1 MESDQDKLRRYL
13 KRVTT
18 NLYETRQELQAV
30 RAERAEPI
38 AVLGIGCRFPGG
50 VRSADDLWH
59 LVADGSDATSEFPV
73 GRGWPEDIYDPD
85 PDRTGHSY
93 TTRGG
98 FLHDAGEFDAAF
110 FGISPREAV
119 AMDPQQRLL
128 LETAWEAVENAG
140 LTAAAV
146 RDTDTGVFVGTMY
159 DDYGMRISQPPE
171 ELEGFIGLGSAS
183 SVASGRIAYTFGLHG
198 PAITVDTACSSS
210 LVTIHLA
217 MQALRNR
224 ECTMALAGGATV
236 MASPGVFIEFSRQRG
251 LSADGRCKSFSAH
264 ADGTGWG
271 EGAGLLL
278 LARLSDA
285 LRDNHPILG
294 VIRSC
299 AVNQDGTSG
308 QLSAPNGP
316 AQRRVISSALA
327 AAGLSSTDVDV
338 VEAHGTGTT
347 LGDPIEARALL
358 AVYGGAERTAGRPLW
373 LGTVKSNIGH
383 TQAAAGVAGVI
394 KMLMA
399 MRHGTLPRTLH
410 AGEPTPH
417 VDWASGPLA
426 LLDEPRPWPISGDRP
441 RRAAVSSFGI
451 SGTNAHLILEEPPA
465 PGTAPVPRPEAAG
478 PGLAPWLLS
487 ARTPEAVRAQ
497 ARELAAYVSA
507 NPELDLADAG
517 HTLSRR
523 SRFDY
528 RATVTAGDRQE
539 LVTGLAEVAGAA
551 EITFAGGGRTA
562 FMFTGQGAQH
572 PGMGR
577 RLYQRHP
584 TFARA
589 FDEICEQFDGPLR
602 DIMWDSEAI
611 HETGYAQPA
620 LFAVE
625 VALYRLLEQYGVR
638 PDYLVGHSIGEVAA
652 AHVAGSLDLADACA
666 LVTARAG
673 LMQGLPAGGAMLA
686 ARTGEDVLRRYLVDG
701 VDLAAVNGPDSS
713 VISGPAER
721 VAEVAARL
729 AADGVR
735 TRALT
740 VSHAFHSALME
751 PILEEFRTAA
761 GALKF
766 GEPSIPVVSALTG
779 RPVTAFTAD
788 YWVRQLR
795 EPVRF
800 ADALATLRELNVTT
814 YLEIG
819 PDAALSPLVTEGTAI
834 PLQRAD
840 RDLTVV
846 GQLARAHE
854 HGVPVHWPA
863 IHAGRHV
870 TLPGYPFQ
878 RRTYW
883 LLTASPTGRTS
894 NHAVLHDHHRLAADD
909 GHLFT
914 GRLTSATHPWLDDHA
929 IGDGRHL
936 VPATLFLDLVMHAA
950 EQIGCDLVEELTVHR
965 PALLTRGLD
974 LQLALRPDGDGYA
987 VAVHARTDADAPW
1000 TRHATAT
1007 IAVGTGAAA
1016 PTTFG
1021 DWPLRGA
1028 LTTLAEE
1035 VSGAGHGVHPALL
1048 DAAVRPLL
1056 AGGAAPSAWRGVRRL
1071 AGRPAAL
1078 RAHTRPTG
1086 ADTYELVVTDEA
1098 GTPVLVAASMTAG
1111 LPEIDVPADGETT
1124 LRVVWR
1130 PIDGPAE
1137 SPAPAEVTMVDD
1149 LREPFPKAAHRLAEQ
1164 TLGMLQEWLAEPG
1177 NTGRR
1182 LAFVTRRAVAVD
1194 TQAPDNLTQAA
1205 VWGLV
1210 RSAQTEH
1217 PGRFVLLDLDDTG
1230 DEHLVAALETG
1241 QPQVAVRDGQLLVPR
1256 LTDRPDTAG
1265 TAGETPRPDPDG
1277 TVLITGGTGALGA
1290 LVARHLVDAHGL
1302 RHLLLTSRSGEAA
1315 PGASDLVAEL
1325 TAVGATV
1332 TVRACDTA
1340 DPDQLAALLDAVPT
1354 QHPLT
1359 AVVHAAGVVDDAT
1372 VAALTP
1378 AQLDT
1383 ALRPKLDA
1391 AWHLHQQTQHA
1402 GLAAFVLFSSVSGVL
1417 GGAGQAN
1424 YAAANTFLDA
1434 LAHHRRANGLSATA
1448 LSWGLWEQASGI
1460 TGRLTETDIARI
1472 RRSGL
1477 IPLSTPQALAH
1488 LDAALKFGQPHL
1500 VPARLDRSALRTLAD
1515 SGLLPP
1521 LLQDLVP
1528 PARRR
1533 ATHERPR
1540 EDWLERLRGLPR
1552 AEQETLTLDLV
1563 RAQIST
1569 VLGHSGAAAVD
1580 ARTAFKDL
1588 GFDSLTAVQLR
1599 NQLNARTG
1607 LELPAT
1613 LAFDHP
1619 TPAALAAHL
1628 HERLAG
1634 PGQSAAVLRLIT
1646 DLEKALPD
1654 APDDPAG
1661 RAAVTARLEALLWA
1675 WHGRSDGTGRQD
1687 DDLESATDE
1696 EIFQAID
1703 SEIGP
1708 S

>member
-38 AVLGIGCRFPGG
+38 AILGIGCRYPGG
-50 VRSADDLWH
+50 VRSADDLWQ
-59 LVADGSDATSEFPV
+59 LVADGRDATSEFPV

-98 FLHDAGEFDAAF
+98 FLHDAGMFDAAF
-110 FGISPREAV
+110 FGISPREAL

-140 LTAAAV
+140 LTAAAI

-159 DDYGMRISQPPE
+159 DDYGMRITQPPE

-251 LSADGRCKSFSAH
+251 LSPDGRCKSFSAH

-278 LARLSDA
+278 LSRLSDA
-285 LRDNHPILG
+285 VRDNHPILG
-294 VIRSC
+294 VIRSS

-316 AQRRVISSALA
+316 AQRRVISGALT
-327 AAGLSSTDVDV
+327 AAGLSPTDVDA

-358 AVYGGAERTAGRPLW
+358 AVYGSERTADRPLW

-394 KMLMA
+394 KMVMA
-399 MRHGTLPRTLH
+399 MRHGVLPRTLH
-410 AGEPTPH
+410 AEEPTPH

-426 LLDEPRPWPISGDRP
+426 LLAEPQPWPAAGDRP

-465 PGTAPVPRPEAAG
+465 PATAPTPRREPTD

-487 ARTPEAVRAQ
+487 ARTPDAVRAQ

-507 NPELDLADAG
+507 HPELDLADAG

-523 SRFDY
+523 TRFDY
-528 RATVTAGDRQE
+528 RATVTAGNRQE
-539 LVTGLAEVAGAA
+539 LMTGLAEVAGAA
-551 EITFAGGGRTA
+551 EITLAAGGRTA

-584 TFARA
+584 AFARA
-589 FDEICEQFDGPLR
+589 FDEVCEHFDGPLR
-602 DIMWDSEAI
+602 DIMWDSAAI

-620 LFAVE
+620 LFTVE

-652 AHVAGSLDLADACA
+652 AHVAGSLDLADACK

-686 ARTGEDVLRRYLVDG
+686 VRTGEDVLRRYLVDG
-701 VDLAAVNGPDSS
+701 IDLAAVNGPDSL
-713 VISGPAER
+713 VVSGPAER

-729 AADGVR
+729 AAEGVR

-751 PILEEFRTAA
+751 PILEEFRTVA

-766 GEPSIPVVSALTG
+766 GEPAIPVVSTLTG

-800 ADALATLRELNVTT
+800 ADALTTLRELNVTT

-819 PDAALSPLVTEGTAI
+819 PDAALSPLVTDGTAI

-854 HGVPVHWPA
+854 LGMPVHWPA
-863 IHAGRHV
+863 VHAGRHV

-883 LLTASPTGRTS
+883 LQTPAPTARNSD
-894 NHAVLHDHHRLAADD
+894 HAVLHDHHRLATDD
-909 GHLFT
+909 SHLFT
-914 GRLTSATHPWLDDHA
+914 GRLTPATHPWLDDHA

-936 VPATLFLDLVMHAA
+936 VPASLFLDLVMHAA
-950 EQIGCDLVEELTVHR
+950 EQVGCDLVEELTVHR
-965 PALLTRGLD
+965 PAVLTRGLD

-1000 TRHATAT
+1000 TRHASAT
-1007 IAVGTGAAA
+1007 ISVGTGTAA
-1016 PTTFG
+1016 PATFG
-1021 DWPLRGA
+1021 GWPLRGA
-1028 LTTLAEE
+1028 VTTLAEE
-1035 VSGAGHGVHPALL
+1035 VSGAGHGIHPALL

-1056 AGGAAPSAWRGVRRL
+1056 ADGAAPVTWREVRRF
-1071 AGRPAAL
+1071 AGRPATL
-1078 RAHTRPTG
+1078 RAHARLTEEN
-1086 ADTYELVVTDEA
+1086 TYELVVTDEA
-1098 GTPVLVAASMTAG
+1098 STPVLAAASMTAG
-1111 LPEIDVPADGETT
+1111 VPEIDVPAAGESA
-1124 LRVVWR
+1124 LRVVWQ
-1130 PIDGPAE
+1130 PVDGTAE
-1137 SPAPAEVTMVDD
+1137 SLADAAEVTVVDD

-1164 TLGMLQEWLAEPG
+1164 TLGLLQEWLAEPG

-1182 LAFVTRRAVAVD
+1182 LALVTRRAVAVD
-1194 TQAPDNLTQAA
+1194 AHAPDNLAQAA

-1230 DEHLVAALETG
+1230 EEHLTAALETG

-1256 LTDRPDTAG
+1256 LTDRPDVAG
-1265 TAGETPRPDPDG
+1265 AADETPRPDPDG
-1277 TVLITGGTGALGA
+1277 TVLITGGTGTLGA
-1290 LVARHLVDAHGL
+1290 LVARHLVDTHGL

-1315 PGASDLVAEL
+1315 PGATDLVAEL
-1325 TAVGATV
+1325 AAVGATV

-1340 DPDQLAALLDAVPT
+1340 DPDQVAALLDAVPAE
-1354 QHPLT
+1354 HPLT

-1378 AQLDT
+1378 AQLDA

-1402 GLAAFVLFSSVSGVL
+1402 GLAAFVLFSSVSGIL

-1434 LAHHRRANGLSATA
+1434 LAHHRRANGLPATS

-1460 TGRLTETDIARI
+1460 TGRLTEADIARI
-1472 RRSGL
+1472 RRTGL
-1477 IPLSTPQALAH
+1477 IPLSTPQALAQ
-1488 LDAALKFGQPHL
+1488 LDAALRLGPPHL
-1500 VPARLDRSALRTLAD
+1500 VPVRLDRGALRALAD

-1521 LLQDLVP
+1521 LLNNLVP
-1528 PARRR
+1528 PSRQR
-1533 ATHERPR
+1533 ATRDGAR
-1540 EDWLERLRGLPR
+1540 EGWLERLRGLP
-1552 AEQETLTLDLV
+1552 ADEQETLTLDLV

-1569 VLGHSGAAAVD
+1569 VLGHSGAAAVN

-1599 NQLNARTG
+1599 NQLNAHTG

-1654 APDDPAG
+1654 APDDRTS

-1675 WHGRSDGTGRQD
+1675 WHGGSEGADRQD

-1696 EIFQAID
+1696 EIFRAID

>member
-1 MESDQDKLRRYL
+1 VESDHDKLRRYL

-38 AVLGIGCRFPGG
+38 AVLGIGCRYPGG
-50 VRSADDLWH
+50 VRSADDLWE
-59 LVADGSDATSEFPV
+59 LVADGRDATSEFPV
-73 GRGWPEDIYDPD
+73 GRGWPEDIYHPD
-85 PDRTGHSY
+85 PDRSGHSY

-110 FGISPREAV
+110 FGISPREAL

-140 LTAAAV
+140 LTAAAI

-159 DDYGMRISQPPE
+159 DDYGMRITEPPE

-198 PAITVDTACSSS
+198 PAVTVDTACSSS

-271 EGAGLLL
+271 EGVGLLL

-285 LRDNHPILG
+285 VRDNHPILG
-294 VIRSC
+294 VIRSS

-327 AAGLSSTDVDV
+327 AGGLSPADVDV

-358 AVYGGAERTAGRPLW
+358 AVYGSERTADRSLW

-410 AGEPTPH
+410 AEEPTPH
-417 VDWASGPLA
+417 IDWASGPLA
-426 LLDEPRPWPISGDRP
+426 LLDEARPWPAAGDRP

-465 PGTAPVPRPEAAG
+465 PGTAATPDPGASE

-487 ARTPEAVRAQ
+487 ARAPEAVRAQ

-507 NPELDLADAG
+507 HPELDLADAG

-523 SRFDY
+523 TRFDY
-528 RATVTAGDRQE
+528 RATVTAVDRE
-539 LVTGLAEVAGAA
+539 GLLAGLAEVAGAA
-551 EITFAGGGRTA
+551 DITLAAGGRTA

-584 TFARA
+584 AFARA
-589 FDEICEQFDGPLR
+589 FDEVCEHFGRPLR
-602 DIMWDSEAI
+602 DLMWNSEAI

-620 LFAVE
+620 LFTVE

-686 ARTGEDVLRRYLVDG
+686 VRTGEDVLRRYLIDG

-713 VISGPAER
+713 VISGPAQR

-751 PILEEFRTAA
+751 PILEEFRTVA
-761 GALKF
+761 GTLKF
-766 GEPSIPVVSALTG
+766 GEPSIPVVSTLTG

-819 PDAALSPLVTEGTAI
+819 PDAALSPLVTDGTAI

-840 RDLTVV
+840 LDLTVV

-863 IHAGRHV
+863 VHAGRHV

-883 LLTASPTGRTS
+883 LRAAPSTGRTS
-894 NHAVLHDHHRLAADD
+894 DHAVLHDHHRLAAD
-909 GHLFT
+909 GSHLFT
-914 GRLTSATHPWLDDHA
+914 GRLTPAAHPWLDDHA
-929 IGDGRHL
+929 VGDGRYL
-936 VPATLFLDLVMHAA
+936 VPATLFLDLVLHAA
-950 EQIGCDLVEELTVHR
+950 EQVDCDLVEELTVHR
-965 PALLTRGLD
+965 PAVLTHGLD
-974 LQLALRPDGDGYA
+974 LQLAVRPDGDGHT
-987 VAVHARTDADAPW
+987 VTVHARTDAEAPW
-1000 TRHATAT
+1000 TPHATAT
-1007 IAVGTGAAA
+1007 LSVGTDAAA
-1016 PTTFG
+1016 PATFG

-1028 LTTLAEE
+1028 VTTLAEE
-1035 VSGAGHGVHPALL
+1035 MSGAGHGVHPALL

-1056 AGGAAPSAWRGVRRL
+1056 ADGAAPATWRGVRRL
-1071 AGRPAAL
+1071 AGRSTTL
-1078 RAHTRPTG
+1078 RAHARPTG
-1086 ADTYELVVTDEA
+1086 EDSYELVVTDEA
-1098 GTPVLVAASMTAG
+1098 GTPVLAAASMTAG
-1111 LPEIDVPADGETT
+1111 VPRVDVPAAGESA

-1130 PIDGPAE
+1130 PAGGPAE
-1137 SPAPAEVTMVDD
+1137 NPAAAEVTVVDD

-1164 TLGMLQEWLAEPG
+1164 TLGLLQEWLAEPAH
-1177 NTGRR
+1177 TGRR
-1182 LAFVTRRAVAVD
+1182 LALVTRRAVAVD
-1194 TQAPDNLTQAA
+1194 AQAPENLAQAA

-1230 DEHLVAALETG
+1230 DEHLAAALETG
-1241 QPQVAVRDGQLLVPR
+1241 QPQVAIRDGQLLVPR
-1256 LTDRPDTAG
+1256 LTDRPATAG
-1265 TAGETPRPDPDG
+1265 AAGETPRPDPNG

-1290 LVARHLVDAHGL
+1290 LVARHLVEAHGL

-1315 PGASDLVAEL
+1315 PGAADLVAEL
-1325 TAVGATV
+1325 AAAGATV

-1340 DPDQLAALLDAVPT
+1340 DPDQVGALLDAVPAE
-1354 QHPLT
+1354 HRLT

-1372 VAALTP
+1372 VTALTP
-1378 AQLDT
+1378 AQLDAT
-1383 ALRPKLDA
+1383 LRPKLDA
-1391 AWHLHQQTQHA
+1391 AWHLHQQTRHG

-1434 LAHHRRANGLSATA
+1434 LAHHRRANGLPATA

-1460 TGRLTETDIARI
+1460 TGRLTETDLARI
-1472 RRSGL
+1472 RRTGL
-1477 IPLSTPQALAH
+1477 IPLSTPQALAQ
-1488 LDAALKFGQPHL
+1488 LDAALQLGQPHL
-1500 VPARLDRSALRTLAD
+1500 VPVRLDRGALRTLAD

-1521 LLQDLVP
+1521 LLHDLVP
-1528 PARRR
+1528 PSRRR
-1533 ATHERPR
+1533 ATRDGAR
-1540 EDWLERLRGLPR
+1540 EGWLERLRGLPG
-1552 AEQETLTLDLV
+1552 AERETVTLDLV

-1599 NQLNARTG
+1599 NQLNAHTG

-1634 PGQSAAVLRLIT
+1634 PKQSGAVLRLIT

-1675 WHGRSDGTGRQD
+1675 WHGRSDGAEPSD
-1687 DDLESATDE
+1687 DGLESATDE
-1696 EIFQAID
+1696 EIFLAID